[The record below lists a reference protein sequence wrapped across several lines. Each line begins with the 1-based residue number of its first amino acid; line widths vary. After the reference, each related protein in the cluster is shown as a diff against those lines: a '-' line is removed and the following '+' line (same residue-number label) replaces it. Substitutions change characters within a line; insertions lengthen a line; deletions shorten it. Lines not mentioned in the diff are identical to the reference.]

1 MTFERSYIFLDT
13 SVYVQESYR
22 FSGTSLGKLVG
33 MSSDD
38 ELRLIVPEIIQKEV
52 TYKLRET
59 AEEHTAKI
67 QTALASNIIGLIDEK
82 NKKLAGLDFQID
94 QEKLVGSIV
103 ETWERFC
110 VRCSAETIP
119 LAGINLPNVVASY
132 FDAKPPFGK
141 GRKRN
146 EFPDA
151 FAVASL
157 VSFAEDN
164 PGRPIY
170 VVSGDNGMLEAFR
183 NDSRFRCHKELSEV
197 LDEYNRHTEALSPAA
212 HALMEENID
221 WITEVIVDELN
232 ANPGLYASEYRDGRI
247 SVQDISV
254 DVYEMNLVEIWLDRA
269 VFDIGLDYRVY
280 AEVTDMVRIGYDDY
294 DWDVIPRNFDGR
306 MTVYVEVLT
315 NSDFSKLNEI
325 ASIEF

>member
-1 MTFERSYIFLDT
+1 MSFERSYIFLDT

-22 FSGTSLGKLVG
+22 FSGTSLRKLAG

-38 ELRLIVPEIIQKEV
+38 ELRLVVPEIIQQEV
-52 TYKLRET
+52 AYKLRET
-59 AEEHTAKI
+59 AEEHAAKI
-67 QTALASNIIGLIDEK
+67 RTALDSNIIGLIGDK
-82 NKKLAGLDFQID
+82 DKKLVGLDFQID
-94 QEKLVGSIV
+94 QEKLVESILA
-103 ETWERFC
+103 TWERFR
-110 VRCSAETIP
+110 VRCNAESIP
-119 LAGINLPNVVASY
+119 HANIDLAGVVASY
-132 FDAKPPFGK
+132 FDARPPFGK

-151 FAVASL
+151 FAVASM
-157 VSFAEDN
+157 VRFAEDN

-170 VVSGDNGMLEAFR
+170 VVSRDNGMLEAFR

-212 HALMEENID
+212 HALMEENVD

-232 ANPGLYASEYRDGRI
+232 ANPSLYAPEYRDGRI
-247 SVQDISV
+247 YIHNVSV
-254 DVYEMNLVEIWLDRA
+254 DLYEMNLVEIGLDRA
-269 VFDIGLDYRVY
+269 VFDVGLDYHVD

-306 MTVYVEVLT
+306 MTVYLEVLT
-315 NSDFSKLNEI
+315 NSDFSELNEI